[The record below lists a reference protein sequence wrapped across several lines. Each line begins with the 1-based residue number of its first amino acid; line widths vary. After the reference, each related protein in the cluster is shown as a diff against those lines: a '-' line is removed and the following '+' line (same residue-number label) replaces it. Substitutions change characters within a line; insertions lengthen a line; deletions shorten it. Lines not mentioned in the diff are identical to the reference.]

1 MHRFEGGKTM
11 YLNRLR
17 SGAVVGAEGHGD
29 NLVVENHCRL
39 WEHWAKVLNS
49 H

>member
-1 MHRFEGGKTM
+1 MHRFEGGNPM

-17 SGAVVGAEGHGD
+17 SGVVGAEGNGD
-29 NLVVENHCRL
+29 NLVVENHCRP
-39 WEHWAKVLNS
+39 WEHSAKVLNS